1 MTPEMSD
8 FLLNRHREL
17 YANEIRWHL
26 NSLTG
31 TGTATRVPVHDVS
44 TPDAAGL
51 AFADVVDLEAQV
63 ASFEADIRMYREM
76 VRVMLDTLQKA
87 QNTIARQSARLLEQ
101 AEQLRM
107 VRRG

>member
-17 YANEIRWHL
+17 YASEIRWHL
-26 NSLTG
+26 MPLTD
-31 TGTATRVPVHDVS
+31 TGSTTISVDVAS

-51 AFADVVDLEAQV
+51 AFADVVDLEARV
-63 ASFEADIRMYREM
+63 TSLEADARMYREM
-76 VRVMLDTLQKA
+76 LRATLDDLYTA
-87 QNTIARQSARLLEQ
+87 HDTIARQSARLLEQ

-107 VRRG
+107 VRRS